1 MPRFFND
8 FRSLWQL
15 AGILPIPDQIEID
28 AQFHNSHSKRSIWA
42 VGGINNN
49 NGQFKENIRVIS
61 QHPHS
66 YRDDSIRED
75 YYGSN
80 NEKKTWRTDRRNV
93 HSKKIIERT
102 LILINSNERGNQS
115 SGKQENIVEQVACIV
130 REKKQH
136 PIRMVAC
143 ETKKYK
149 IMGDSNGTS
158 HVSSEMEIMWD
169 RVTHPHILAP
179 TRYPSENV
187 CVCHWQCMP
196 CCSQSIVVFCA
207 WFGIYPLL
215 TVDALHIHLLSL
227 LFIDSIGQKTHM
239 VVCRITCNVRC
250 SMRYGT
256 RCDKWKL
263 LHILHFLFCLL
274 NRSRSTRFWIRCGNG
289 QKKDESC
296 VARSGYAQIGNIM
309 FDIWLLVH
317 ICESE
322 ELNCKNR
329 QIVGYPLSMSHLI
342 STTVRKFAQTN

>member
-1 MPRFFND
+1 MPRFFNN

-66 YRDDSIRED
+66 YRDESIRED

-158 HVSSEMEIMWD
+158 HVSSEMEMMWD

-196 CCSQSIVVFCA
+196 RCFPINCRFLRVVRHLSASYRWCVAYSSLITFIYRLDWAEDTYGRMSYHMQRSMFDAIRHEMWQMKITTHFTLFILSFESFTQHAFLDSVRKWTKKGRKLCCS
-207 WFGIYPLL
+207 
-215 TVDALHIHLLSL
+215 
-227 LFIDSIGQKTHM
+227 
-239 VVCRITCNVRC
+239 VRLR
-250 SMRYGT
+250 S
-256 RCDKWKL
+256 
-263 LHILHFLFCLL
+263 
-274 NRSRSTRFWIRCGNG
+274 NR
-289 QKKDESC
+289 
-296 VARSGYAQIGNIM
+296 
-309 FDIWLLVH
+309 
-317 ICESE
+317 
-322 ELNCKNR
+322 
-329 QIVGYPLSMSHLI
+329 
-342 STTVRKFAQTN
+342 